1 MQDDRQIAGV
11 ETVAEE
17 DRLRA
22 QLYALIARALAEAPD
37 ASFLTM
43 LQHLRGDETL
53 IGQAFGAIAEAAR
66 DMTVADAEEEYSLL
80 FYGMGQGGE
89 VLPYASYY
97 LTGNLNDRPLV
108 RLRAD
113 MERFGIVHAGHN
125 GEPEDHIAY
134 LMEMMHGLILGTF
147 TDMPLDLGGQ
157 MGFYATHLAPWA
169 GEFFN
174 DLKAAPSA
182 GLYRAIAELGNAFLT
197 VESDAFAM
205 AA

>member
-1 MQDDRQIAGV
+1 MEEERHI
-11 ETVAEE
+11 AEE

-22 QLYALIARALAEAPD
+22 HLYALIARALAAAPD
-37 ASFLTM
+37 QDFLDI
-43 LQHLRGDETL
+43 LSRLHRDETPL
-53 IGQAFGAIAEAAR
+53 GQAFGALAAAAR
-66 DMTVADAEEEYSLL
+66 DLTAADAEEEYTRL

-113 MERFGIVHAGHN
+113 MERLGVVHSGQN

-134 LMEMMHGLILGTF
+134 LMEMMHGLILGTL
-147 TDMPLDLGGQ
+147 TDEPLDLDTQ
-157 MGFYATHLAPWA
+157 LAFFTAHIAPWA

-174 DLKAAPSA
+174 DLKAANSA
-182 GLYRAIAELGNAFLT
+182 RLYAAVAELGKAFLAI
-197 VESDAFAM
+197 EGDAFTM